1 MYARTGIEMN
11 VDLDYRSLWLLTYIF
26 QYSLTI
32 YLVPSPYMGRNAVH
46 SVLKLVMGFQFT
58 VLIFDNVYLMNGTMV
73 FFALIYVDSSVVILP
88 SVFLASPSPHVYI
101 FLV

>member
-1 MYARTGIEMN
+1 MVVKTYFPVFAH
-11 VDLDYRSLWLLTYIF
+11 DLS
-26 QYSLTI
+26 
-32 YLVPSPYMGRNAVH
+32 SPFPYEGRNAVH

-88 SVFLASPSPHVYI
+88 SVF
-101 FLV
+101 F